1 MNDLKERYLSIQ
13 KIIRTHDYE
22 YYILD
27 DSKISDQEYDEL
39 FRELRQ
45 IESENPDWITPESPS
60 QRVGI
65 KPESDFATFKHFQQM
80 LSLANAFNEEDL
92 RNFHDRIVKNL
103 GKAKQIKYFCE
114 PKMDGAAVS
123 LIYEKGI
130 LTKGITRGDGTLGE
144 DITSNIRTIRSIPL
158 TLRES
163 MNPFPDLVEVRGEV
177 FISKPNFN
185 ALNLKAKQNGDKV
198 FANPRNAAAG
208 SLRQLDPAI
217 TSSRPLA
224 FFAHGIGICKGVE
237 FIDLQEIFSVFASW
251 GLPVNNL
258 NKLATSIED
267 CLKYFKKIESTRD
280 SIPFEIDGVVFK
292 VNELISQN
300 QLGEIAR
307 SPRWAIAHKFP
318 AEEVY
323 TEIEKID
330 FQVGRTGILTP
341 VAKLKTVNVG
351 GVNVSNCTLH
361 NLDELTRLDPRVGD
375 GALIKRAGDVIP
387 KMVKVIPKKQ
397 NRGKGVAAPTK
408 CPSCQSTIDFNYQ
421 SEWTIIDTKTS
432 NPVKKFSSNYEAQ
445 KYLETNQSAN
455 LSILEERIESPFI
468 KCSGGNKCPEI
479 FQGKFTHFVSR
490 KAMDIDGLG
499 QEILL
504 TLINKQFIKDF
515 ADIYSLKGHRVEL
528 EKLERFG
535 EKSVDNL
542 IQSIDKSASVELY
555 RLVFSLGIEEVGET
569 TARNLA
575 NVFGS
580 MEAIQQSSFE
590 DLIAVPDIGPRVA
603 AKITNYFS
611 NTENIAS
618 LKALI
623 PCLSIINPK
632 LNISREDMKFSGL
645 QIAITGKISPMSR
658 DEIKNLLMLDGAKVT
673 SSISKKTDYLIA
685 GENAGS
691 KLEKAKS
698 LGVSI
703 IEKGDIDT
711 FINDPKKFI

>member
-1 MNDLKERYLSIQ
+1 MNDLKKRYLSIQ

-163 MNPFPDLVEVRGEV
+163 VNPFPDLVEVRGEV

-632 LNISREDMKFSGL
+632 LNIFREDMKFSGL

-698 LGVSI
+698 LGVRI

-711 FINDPKKFI
+711 FINDPKKFF

>member
-163 MNPFPDLVEVRGEV
+163 VNPFPDLVEVRGEV

-292 VNELISQN
+292 VNELTSQN

-611 NTENIAS
+611 NAENIAS

-698 LGVSI
+698 LGVRI

-711 FINDPKKFI
+711 FINDPKKFF

>member
-1 MNDLKERYLSIQ
+1 MNDLKKRYLSIQ

-39 FRELRQ
+39 FKELRQ

-163 MNPFPDLVEVRGEV
+163 VNPFPDLVEVRGEV

-224 FFAHGIGICKGVE
+224 FFAHGIGICKGLE

-292 VNELISQN
+292 VNELTSQN

-408 CPSCQSTIDFNYQ
+408 CPSCQSPIDFNYQ

-432 NPVKKFSSNYEAQ
+432 NPVKKFSSSYEAQ

-455 LSILEERIESPFI
+455 LNILEEHIESPFI
-468 KCSGGNKCPEI
+468 KCSGGNNCPEI

-504 TLINKQFIKDF
+504 TLINKHFIKDF
-515 ADIYSLKGHRVEL
+515 ADIYSLKRHRVEL

-542 IQSIDKSASVELY
+542 IKSIDKSASVELY
-555 RLVFSLGIEEVGET
+555 RLVYSLGIEEVGET

-575 NVFGS
+575 NIFGS
-580 MEAIQQSSFE
+580 MEAIQKSSFE

-603 AKITNYFS
+603 AKITDYFS

-632 LNISREDMKFSGL
+632 LNISREDTKFSGL

-698 LGVSI
+698 LGVRI

-711 FINDPKKFI
+711 FINDPKKFF